1 MEAAKES
8 EEMKNLISDLE
19 VFDKAKFAYYSLWK
33 LILGDNDK
41 IKDYKGKNEMT
52 PLEKK
57 LFEFIIY
64 IWIRRKIISIIY

>member
-19 VFDKAKFAYYSLWK
+19 VFDNAKFAYYSLWK